1 MYVKKIWM
9 LILLAAT
16 CLRGDIRA
24 QIILN
29 NPSFEGEAKPDR
41 VPIGWSI
48 CRNGTTPDILPG
60 PWGVWLQPAD
70 GLTYLGLT
78 ARNDGTWEVVGQ
90 QLATPLR
97 ANECYNFSVDLARAD
112 TYAGHN
118 LPLRL
123 RIWGGTNAC
132 MKSQL
137 LCETGLVRHTDWRKY
152 DFLFFTKQSFNFILL
167 EAFYGKGLVGKYKGN
182 LLLDACSEITPCPRV
197 SR

>member
-1 MYVKKIWM
+1 MYAKKIWM
-9 LILLAAT
+9 FCLLAAFGVQSNI
-16 CLRGDIRA
+16 CA
-24 QIILN
+24 QVILN
-29 NPSFEGEAKPDR
+29 NASFEGEAKPDR
-41 VPIGWSI
+41 VPVGWTI

-70 GLTYLGLT
+70 GYTYLGLT

-90 QLATPLR
+90 QLDSPLK
-97 ANECYNFSVDLARAD
+97 ANECYTFSLDLARAV

-137 LCETGLVRHTDWRKY
+137 LSETGLVRHIDWRRY
-152 DFLFFTKQSFNFILL
+152 DFTFFTKQNFTFILL
-167 EAFYGKGLVGKYKGN
+167 EAYYGKGLVGKYNGN
-182 LLLDACSEITPCPRV
+182 ILLDACSEITPCLRV